1 MKIETVQRIVR
12 VAAYIGLAVQL
23 ATLAL
28 WIPSWSGRSLSG
40 TGPMATATA
49 VMIVTLGL
57 QLLVVMMPI
66 VPNGRAAVS
75 VGKLG
80 PDGWSWII
88 VSTMLPGALWH
99 YLAGL
104 AASPMRYLMTG
115 FVTPL
120 FLSAALYAALAW
132 QQRRGAQPLA

>member
-12 VAAYIGLAVQL
+12 VAAYIGLAIQL
-23 ATLAL
+23 AALAL

-40 TGPMATATA
+40 TVPMATATA

-57 QLLVVMMPI
+57 QALVIIMQI
-66 VPNGRAAVS
+66 SPNGRGPIS
-75 VGKLG
+75 VGRLG
-80 PDGWSWII
+80 PDGLSWVI
-88 VSTMLPGALWH
+88 VSTMLPGVLWH

-120 FLSAALYAALAW
+120 FLSTALLAAQAW
-132 QQRRGAQPLA
+132 HQRRGARPLA